1 MLQAGDREPEASMK
15 LIRFG
20 SSRSEKPGVILAG
33 GKRIDVSAFGED
45 FDEHFFSTGGVD
57 RLASWIEAN
66 ADKGP
71 LVGSSVRLGPCG
83 ARPSKIICI
92 GLNYAQH
99 AAEAG
104 AEIPKEP
111 IVFLK
116 APSALSGS
124 NDDVIIPKD
133 SQKTDWEVELAAVIR
148 KQTSYVTPEVAMECV
163 AGYCL
168 HNDYSEREFQLER
181 GGQWTKGK
189 SCDSFAPL
197 GPFLVTA
204 NEIGDPHNL
213 RLWLK
218 VNGITR
224 QDSNT
229 SDLIFRIPFII
240 SYVSRFMSLEAGD
253 VVSTGTP
260 QGVGAGLKPPQ
271 YLRPGDVVEF
281 GIDGLGESRQRVVA
295 YQERAAASIR

>member
-1 MLQAGDREPEASMK
+1 MK
-15 LIRFG
+15 LFRFG
-20 SSRSEKPGVILAG
+20 SSKSEKPGVILAG
-33 GKRIDVSAFGED
+33 GERIDVSAFGED
-45 FDEHFFSTGGVD
+45 FDEDFFSTGGVD

-66 ADKGP
+66 TDKCP
-71 LVGSSVRLGPCG
+71 PTGSSLRFGPCV

-92 GLNYAQH
+92 GLNYARH

-116 APSALSGS
+116 APSALSGP

-133 SQKTDWEVELAAVIR
+133 SQKTDWEVELAVVIR
-148 KQTSYVTPEVAMECV
+148 KQTSYVQPEEAMKCV

-168 HNDYSEREFQLER
+168 HNDYSERQFQLER

-197 GPFLVTA
+197 GPFLATA
-204 NEIGDPHNL
+204 DEINDPHNL

-240 SYVSRFMSLEAGD
+240 SYVSRFMSLEPGD

-271 YLRPGDVVEF
+271 YLRHGDVVEF
-281 GIDGLGESRQRVVA
+281 GIDGLGECRQRVVA
-295 YQERAAASIR
+295 YETRVVAGSR

>member
-1 MLQAGDREPEASMK
+1 MK
-15 LIRFG
+15 LFRFG
-20 SSRSEKPGVILAG
+20 SSKPEKPGVILAG

-45 FDEHFFSTGGVD
+45 YDEQFFSTGGVD
-57 RLASWIEAN
+57 RLGSWVEAN
-66 ADKGP
+66 AGKCP
-71 LVGSSVRLGPCG
+71 PVGSSVRFGPCV
-83 ARPSKIICI
+83 ARPSKIVCI

-124 NDDVIIPKD
+124 NDDVIIPKG
-133 SQKTDWEVELAAVIR
+133 SQKTDWEVELAVVVG
-148 KQTSYVTPEVAMECV
+148 KQASYVPPEQAMEYV
-163 AGYCL
+163 VGYCL
-168 HNDYSEREFQLER
+168 HNDYSERQFQLER

-197 GPFLVTA
+197 GPFLATA
-204 NEIGDPHNL
+204 GEINDPHNL

-218 VNGITR
+218 VNGVAR

-240 SYVSRFMSLEAGD
+240 SYVSQFMSLEPGD

-271 YLRPGDVVEF
+271 YLSPGDVVEF